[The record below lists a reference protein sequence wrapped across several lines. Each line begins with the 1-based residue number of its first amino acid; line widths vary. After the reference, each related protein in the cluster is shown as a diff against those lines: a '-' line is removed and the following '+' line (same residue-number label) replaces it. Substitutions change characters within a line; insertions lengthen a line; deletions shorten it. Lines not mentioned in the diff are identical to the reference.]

1 VNRTLRHVLLLI
13 ALISLFAWPLA
24 MTNVVADDGGA
35 SVQES
40 VVPENDDGDFISQDE
55 GAATPDDEGSS
66 LDDEGG
72 GALDADEDADSE
84 EEADSDGDEA
94 DADQEDEESG
104 DQTPDEEGEEVL
116 PDEEGEASDED
127 TSSDRD
133 GDPVDDEDETVSDE
147 GDVDEDADSDDSGDL
162 TPDEESDPVVEKEDV
177 TAAGE
182 DDPADDDEDLMH
194 YPLGLIPS
202 EGEFE
207 PYEPPAVLLGGSLPS
222 RVDFS
227 HLLPPVGSQGG
238 QASCVAWTLAYSY
251 RTLQER
257 RARGWNVTLP
267 QYQFSPA
274 WVYNQRSTSDCSAD
288 GGMSYVDGLNILR
301 DKGAATMAAFPY
313 NPNDSCKQPSQ
324 SVKKAAAQYR
334 IKSYSNVFLGAGNA
348 NLNTLKSLVAGGE
361 PIAIA
366 IPVHTSYYSVTYTN
380 PVVPRPKPGETFYGG
395 HAMLIVGYD
404 DSIGG
409 FLAVNSWGTGW
420 GRNGYGYLSY
430 DFVRYDAWEA
440 WIMEPEPIALGKA
453 TYSGSVQAS
462 GINPNAQLQSS
473 SDVRV
478 TAWIDGV
485 QVASTT
491 ATQNGSRLTYSL
503 VVPEDNPQTPARD
516 GGVEGDVVHFKVGSY
531 WAEGSATWRRNA
543 TISHNLQPLT
553 YRSHVALVTRNKS

>member
-1 VNRTLRHVLLLI
+1 
-13 ALISLFAWPLA
+13 

-72 GALDADEDADSE
+72 GALDA
-84 EEADSDGDEA
+84 
-94 DADQEDEESG
+94 
-104 DQTPDEEGEEVL
+104 
-116 PDEEGEASDED
+116 
-127 TSSDRD
+127 
-133 GDPVDDEDETVSDE
+133 
-147 GDVDEDADSDDSGDL
+147 DEDADSDDSGDL

-238 QASCVAWTLAYSY
+238 GSCVAWTLAYSY

-257 RARGWNVTLP
+257 RARGWDVTLP

-366 IPVHTSYYSVTYTN
+366 IPVHTGYYSVTYTN

-440 WIMEPEPIALGKA
+440 WIMEPEPISLGKA
-453 TYSGSVQAS
+453 TYSGSVQSS

-473 SDVRV
+473 SGVQV

-491 ATQNGSRLTYSL
+491 ATQNGSQLTYSL